1 MALLW
6 TSWRYKD
13 ILLNILH
20 NYIYRVMVMSDG
32 LVVEYENPQ
41 VLLKKQD
48 SLFYAMAKDAG
59 LV

>member
-1 MALLW
+1 
-6 TSWRYKD
+6 
-13 ILLNILH
+13 
-20 NYIYRVMVMSDG
+20 MVMSDG